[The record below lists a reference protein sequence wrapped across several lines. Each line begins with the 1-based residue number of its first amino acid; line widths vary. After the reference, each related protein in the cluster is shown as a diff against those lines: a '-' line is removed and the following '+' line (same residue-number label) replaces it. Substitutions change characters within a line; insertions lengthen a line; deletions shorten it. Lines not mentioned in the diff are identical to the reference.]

1 MKIVYSWLKEF
12 LPEAPG
18 SERLE
23 ELLAGLGLE
32 TESITRL
39 TPPPSGVV
47 FARVLEVES
56 LEGKEVRRL
65 VLDIGREVQVISA
78 APNARAGMGVA
89 LALPGVVLPDGSEL
103 RVRTIA
109 GLESYGM
116 ALSAKE
122 LGVGDYAGGLLE
134 FASDALPPGTPLAE
148 AWGPDEVIE
157 VEITPNRPD
166 WLSVYGVARD
176 LAALGMSLV
185 RPNPRPRRT
194 PMPLPFGVW
203 IEDPQGC
210 DRFTLSYAQGVRV
223 GPSPLWVQ
231 RRLYAAGMRPISNV
245 VDATNYAM
253 LELGNPMHAYDA
265 AFIQEGLVVRRAR
278 AGERLVT
285 LDGQE
290 RILDESDLLIAVKG
304 NDPLSGRALPVHP
317 EGQETRPAGLAGVMG
332 GLEDEIRDT
341 TTAVALEV
349 AHFDPVRVRRTAKRL
364 GLRTEASYRFER
376 GVDTDGQ
383 LLAADRFMELLQA
396 WAGPEVQVAQDRL
409 DLNYTRPS
417 PPIAFRPAYA
427 SRLVG
432 LEYPE
437 ATQAEVLRRLGCTVE
452 TTAQMDVWTV
462 TPPSYRVDLRIEED
476 LVEEVARIVGYEQ
489 IPTTLPS
496 FFPHPDNLG
505 VDLPYEANERL
516 KQVMAGLGFQEVLN
530 YSWSSPEECAL
541 MRAPMPTVFM
551 QNPQSSERTALR
563 TALYPGL
570 LKNLQTALA
579 QGEDGPFLLFEMG
592 KVFRQVETLHLAAL
606 LCGDP
611 VPGLWQKGLENSF
624 FALKGFLEVAARNLG
639 SSVRVEKE
647 AVPYLHPGVSGAVFW
662 NEQRAGQI
670 GALHPAIAAVL
681 ELPQVFLFELT
692 LPLSKG
698 SGGFVDI
705 AKYPASMRDLAVV
718 VPAFVPYAEVERLIR
733 TGAGEY
739 LEKLEIFDVYRGK
752 PLQEGQ
758 KSLAFHLTFRHPERT
773 LTDHETD
780 GFMQNIIA
788 ALEQQGFAIRR

>member
-12 LPEAPG
+12 LPDAPS

-39 TPPPSGVV
+39 APPPSGVV
-47 FARVLEVES
+47 FGRVLQVET

-65 VLDIGREVQVISA
+65 VVDIGQEVQVISG
-78 APNARAGMGVA
+78 APNAKAGMGVA
-89 LALPGVVLPDGSEL
+89 LALPGTVLPDGSEL

-116 ALSAKE
+116 ALSPKE

-134 FASDALPPGTPLAE
+134 FAPEALPPGTPLAE

-176 LAALGMSLV
+176 LAALGLSLV
-185 RPNPRPRRT
+185 RPSPKPQTT
-194 PMPLPFGVW
+194 PLPLPFGVW
-203 IEDPQGC
+203 IEDPEGC
-210 DRFTLSYAQGVRV
+210 DRFTLSYARGVRV

-265 AFIQEGLVVRRAR
+265 AFIREGLVVRRAQK
-278 AGERLVT
+278 GEKLVT

-290 RILDESDLLIAVKG
+290 RTLDERDLLIAVKDG
-304 NDPLSGRALPVHP
+304 P
-317 EGQETRPAGLAGVMG
+317 QTRPAGLAGVMG
-332 GLEDEIRDT
+332 GLEDEIRET
-341 TTAVALEV
+341 TSAVALEV
-349 AHFDPVRVRRTAKRL
+349 AHFDPVRVRRTARRL
-364 GLRTEASYRFER
+364 GLKTEASYRFER
-376 GVDTDGQ
+376 GVDKDGQ

-396 WAGPEVQVAQDRL
+396 WGGPGVQVAQDRL
-409 DLNYTRPS
+409 DLNHTRPH
-417 PPIAFRPAYA
+417 PPIAFRPAYT

-452 TTAQMDVWTV
+452 PTDQAGVWAV
-462 TPPSYRVDLRIEED
+462 TPPSHRVDLNIEED
-476 LVEEVARIVGYEQ
+476 LVEEVARVVGYEQ

-505 VDLPYEANERL
+505 VEAPYEANERL
-516 KQVMAGLGFQEVLN
+516 QQVMAGLGFQEVLN
-530 YSWSSPEECAL
+530 YSWSSPEECTL
-541 MRAPMPTVFM
+541 MRAPAPTVFM
-551 QNPQSSERTALR
+551 QNPQTPDRTALR

-570 LKNLQTALA
+570 LKNLQTALT
-579 QGEDGPFLLFEMG
+579 QGEEGPFLLFEVG
-592 KVFRQVETLHLAAL
+592 KVFRQVESLHLAAL

-611 VPGLWQKGLENSF
+611 VPGLWQKGLEGSF
-624 FALKGFLEVAARNLG
+624 FALKGLLEAAAHNLG
-639 SSVRVEKE
+639 SRVRVEKE
-647 AVPYLHPGVSGAVFW
+647 TVPYLHPGISGAVYW
-662 NEQRAGQI
+662 NEQKVGQI
-670 GALHPAIAAVL
+670 GALHPAIAALL
-681 ELPQVFLFELT
+681 ELPQVFLFELA

-705 AKYPASMRDLAVV
+705 ARYPASMRDLAVV
-718 VPAFVPYAEVERLIR
+718 VPDATPYAEVERLIR
-733 TGAGEY
+733 AGAGAY

-752 PLQEGQ
+752 PLEQGQ

-773 LTDHETD
+773 LTDPETD

-788 ALEQQGFAIRR
+788 ALEQKGFAIRR